1 MKKIILSLSCFL
13 ILFTQ
18 TLCAFG
24 PLNHTEERSHST
36 ASQPSPQQPE
46 QEVSPCNHQDS
57 HPTKPTLSLQE
68 LEQEVIRLS
77 KELIAAKESFVQ
89 PTNWGTTWDTLHSL
103 AHPLVRVSENLTSG
117 LIAHVIVG
125 QMLPPQL
132 QSTWDTLH
140 SLAHP
145 LVRVSEN
152 LTSGLIAHVIVGQML
167 PPQLQRFTCNMLGQ
181 ALPLGAF
188 VSASLQKEI
197 SSQITGVIHQVEE
210 AAWNTFLAS
219 VLQTTQ

>member
-132 QSTWDTLH
+132 Q
-140 SLAHP
+140 
-145 LVRVSEN
+145 
-152 LTSGLIAHVIVGQML
+152 
-167 PPQLQRFTCNMLGQ
+167 RFTCNMLGQ